1 MHDIPMKQKAPS
13 PLAAYDERSKI
24 MNSKNRKYIKPGLKV
39 NITQKPDQRSGRLTS
54 GIVKD
59 ILTKSAYH
67 PHGIKVRLETGEV
80 GRVQE
85 IVETSREAAERGR
98 RDGDV

>member
-1 MHDIPMKQKAPS
+1 
-13 PLAAYDERSKI
+13 
-24 MNSKNRKYIKPGLKV
+24 MNGKNRKDIKPGLRV
-39 NITQKPDQRSGRLTS
+39 TITRKQDQRTGRLTG

-59 ILTKSAYH
+59 VLTKSAYH

-85 IVETSREAAERGR
+85 IVETSREADAIDRDRG
-98 RDGDV
+98 V